1 MNFELSDIPERP
13 IKPRNSGLTMMMDKG
28 LSIRQA
34 EDFLSVAA
42 GYCDLIKLG
51 FGTSYITPGVKEKVA
66 LYQKA
71 GMKVYLGGT
80 LFEAFLIRGMFDEY
94 LRVMD
99 KFGLD
104 SVEVS
109 DGSLQIT
116 HDLKC
121 EYISLLAKQ
130 YTVLSEVGSKEAGI
144 LIHPKVWK
152 SMMNNELQAGSWKVI
167 AEARESGTVGIF
179 RPSGKA
185 HVSLVKQI
193 VESVP
198 AEDIIWEAPQKS
210 QQVWFIKELGPNVNL
225 GNIGYEEVIPLETL
239 RLGLRGDTFMSFI
252 THKSQVI
259 KTEPK
264 VPEKVTSKNRMKE
277 ISVKELKAKLDKK
290 EDIQVIDCREPY
302 EYEIAN
308 INAQLIP
315 MGEMMDN
322 IDKISRDKTVVIHC
336 RSGARSGNI
345 IQALEAREGFT
356 NLYNLKGGILAWAD
370 EVDNSLTK
378 Y

>member
-1 MNFELSDIPERP
+1 MNFELTDIPQRT
-13 IKPRNSGLTMMMDKG
+13 IKPRQNGLTMMMDKG
-28 LSIRQA
+28 LSMRQA
-34 EDFLSVAA
+34 EDFLSVA
-42 GYCDLIKLG
+42 GSCCDLIKLG
-51 FGTSYITPGVKEKVA
+51 FGTSYITPNVKEKVK
-66 LYQKA
+66 LYRDA

-94 LRVMD
+94 LRVME

-104 SVEVS
+104 TVEVS
-109 DGSLQIT
+109 DGSLLIT

-121 EYISLLAKQ
+121 EYISLLAKH

-144 LIHPKVWK
+144 LIHPQKWK
-152 SMMNNELQAGSWKVI
+152 TMMKKELEAGSWKVI
-167 AEARESGTVGIF
+167 AEARESGNVGIY

-193 VESVP
+193 VEAVQ
-198 AEDIIWEAPQKS
+198 AENIIWEAPQKS
-210 QQVWFIKELGPNVNL
+210 QQVWFIKELGSNVNL
-225 GNIGYEEVIPLETL
+225 GNIGYDEVIPLETL

-252 THKSQVI
+252 SHKTQVI
-259 KTEPK
+259 KTEPRE
-264 VPEKVTSKNRMKE
+264 PEKTKPKAKMKE
-277 ISVKELKAKLDKK
+277 ITVKELKAKLDNKD
-290 EDIQVIDCREPY
+290 DIQVIDCREPY

-308 INAQLIP
+308 INAELIP

-322 IDKISRDKTVVIHC
+322 VDKIARDKMVVIHC

-370 EVDNSLTK
+370 EVDNTLTK